1 MGAKK
6 NIGSAVALYPTPP
19 AVIGAMVNGRPN
31 WALAGHLDV
40 MGHDRITISPA
51 KALLNARGRPDYRRL
66 KPVLFEI
73 PAYEHLKTGD
83 MLGKCM
89 SFAKEAK

>member
-1 MGAKK
+1 
-6 NIGSAVALYPTPP
+6 
-19 AVIGAMVNGRPN
+19 
-31 WALAGHLDV
+31 
-40 MGHDRITISPA
+40 MGHDRIMISPA

-66 KPVLFEI
+66 KPVLFEM
-73 PAYEHLKTGD
+73 PAYEYLKTGD